1 MIMALTHISKRALG
15 LLSCALILLGVW
27 QSGMVT
33 SYFHPVDPDARQ
45 RLYDQVGIFQPY
57 DVKGLEEH
65 LFAMYIESDI
75 DMRILF
81 VNDTEA
87 QPLEDFAQQKMHE
100 LRIGATNREERGL
113 LLVFDTLGRR
123 LRIEVGYGLEGYFPD
138 AFISY
143 VIRDHAQA
151 FFSSSNYALGLEL
164 LLRIF
169 HHRIR
174 EAVLGKDFDP
184 TVIEV
189 LEHRRYLSSGA
200 GAAANVSAQ
209 QGKDS
214 FYRGT
219 LTETQRKRFGPQP
232 TPEEAHQAYL
242 QWLANDVFDAQV
254 DLFTKES
261 QNKIGQLPMTKAFF
275 HEIMLEE
282 YGKRYASD
290 IRGNLALLYCI
301 DSPFPSPHFFV
312 KGEEGWQMDVVTEI
326 RNTQNVIGGVY
337 TWQWRGQNDAFTR
350 TFFDRLIMV
359 NGAIRI
365 NEGDNRPLI
374 TRRSSASKRI

>member
-1 MIMALTHISKRALG
+1 
-15 LLSCALILLGVW
+15 VW
-27 QSGMVT
+27 QSGTFT
-33 SYFHPVDPDARQ
+33 SYFQPIDPDVRQ
-45 RLYDQVGIFQPY
+45 RLYDHVGLFQPY

-81 VNDTEA
+81 VKDTEA
-87 QPLEDFAQQKMHE
+87 QPLEDFTQQKMHD

-113 LLVFDTLGRR
+113 LLVFDMLSRR

-151 FFSSSNYALGLEL
+151 FFSSSNYGLGLEL
-164 LLRIF
+164 LLRMF

-200 GAAANVSAQ
+200 GAAASISAQ
-209 QGKDS
+209 PGEDT

-219 LTETQRKRFGPQP
+219 LTETQRKRFGPQSS
-232 TPEEAHQAYL
+232 PEGVHQAYVE
-242 QWLANDVFDAQV
+242 WLANDVFDAQV
-254 DLFTKES
+254 DMFTKES
-261 QNKIGQLPMTKAFF
+261 QAAMGQLPMTKAFF

-301 DSPFPSPHFFV
+301 DSPFASPHFFV
-312 KGEEGWQMDVVTEI
+312 KGEQGWQMDIVAEI
-326 RNTQNVIGGVY
+326 RNTANVIGGVY
-337 TWQWRGQNDAFTR
+337 TWQWRGKNDIYTRAFL
-350 TFFDRLIMV
+350 DRLVLV
-359 NGAIRI
+359 NGSIRI
-365 NEGDNRPLI
+365 KGGDNRPLM
-374 TRRSSASKRI
+374 TRRYK